1 MANGEMVNSP
11 AFGSDVSNGDMR
23 PARAPGMPKIKHV
36 KNHALEH
43 SRYNHNRDLIFYT
56 QIIQN
61 ESDKCSRKFCNMRW
75 LGLTNDAMLCYEE
88 RLACKRA
95 SQLLVYVKRIL
106 KKIFRQQSINHAL
119 DNRGFSSNRDL
130 TFDTQ
135 IIQNESDKC
144 FIKLFSIGAC
154 GHASLCCSMQSA
166 RIERLSWKFVLRK
179 FAWKRDF

>member
-1 MANGEMVNSP
+1 MAKWRNGEMANSP

-23 PARAPGMPKIKHV
+23 PRRAPGMPKIKRV
-36 KNHALEH
+36 KNHAPWVISL
-43 SRYNHNRDLIFYT
+43 SNNIDINFLI

-75 LGLTNDAMLCYEE
+75 LGLTNNVMLCYEE

-119 DNRGFSSNRDL
+119 DNQGFSNNSDL
-130 TFDTQ
+130 IFDTQ
-135 IIQNESDKC
+135 IIQMNQGKC
-144 FIKLFSIGAC
+144 S
-154 GHASLCCSMQSA
+154 
-166 RIERLSWKFVLRK
+166 RK
-179 FAWKRDF
+179 